1 MSEQNHS
8 LKTYI
13 IVVASTF
20 ADKVGHKFFA
30 YDNQSGGYPWFPDR
44 LNNAHYFKSEEDALK
59 EVNAMIE
66 ERFGEWGREGAKD
79 FSIAHT
85 LRSACCESSTN
96 NHGLYTFQI
105 GVVMVETA
113 FNPDDL
119 FEMKGTV
126 IKRVHVDIKTYG
138 TINTQPDKVV
148 KWVK

>member
-1 MSEQNHS
+1 MSTAHS

-30 YDNQSGGYPWFPDR
+30 YDQTSGGYPYFPER
-44 LNNAHYFKSEEDALK
+44 MTHAAHFGSEEDALK
-59 EVNAMIE
+59 EVNRMVE
-66 ERFGEWGREGAKD
+66 ERFNSWGREGALD
-79 FSIAHT
+79 YSLPST
-85 LRSACCESSTN
+85 LRSASCEKKVN

-113 FNPDDL
+113 FNPEDL

-126 IKRVHVDIKTYG
+126 VKRVHVDIKTYA
-138 TINTQPDKVV
+138 TVNTVPDKVV
-148 KWVK
+148 KWVL